1 MRAFTM
7 LGAATVAAAATGAF
21 TPGANAQETTQ
32 ILSCQDIGPSAPE
45 PLGDR
50 EGHSIL
56 TATASC
62 HVDSGFMSGGV
73 LTGADIWEWNGP
85 KAALLS
91 ASGVVRKPGGTLVY
105 TETSATLELTMA
117 DGKMTG
123 WSSRGVAHIRSRP
136 ARLRRSPE
144 SRTPSPASRPVRGE
158 LSGSKSRWNSLRAAP
173 AMSSSAPRPPRA
185 KLAFERV
192 VPATT
197 CMRPAMKRVA
207 VFGNAGGGKSTLA
220 KRLSEMTKLPLHPID
235 LI

>member
-1 MRAFTM
+1 MRAFTI

-21 TPGANAQETTQ
+21 APGANAQETTQ

-85 KAALLS
+85 RAALLS

-123 WSSRGVAHIRSRP
+123 WS
-136 ARLRRSPE
+136 
-144 SRTPSPASRPVRGE
+144 
-158 LSGSKSRWNSLRAAP
+158 LSGRGTYPVATGEAAP
-173 AMSSSAPRPPRA
+173 
-185 KLAFERV
+185 LAGKSYTFTGK
-192 VPATT
+192 PT
-197 CMRPAMKRVA
+197 
-207 VFGNAGGGKSTLA
+207 GAGGTFRVEVKV
-220 KRLSEMTKLPLHPID
+220 E
-235 LI
+235 

>member
-1 MRAFTM
+1 MTNPATKSSRKIALQIAFVPLLVLT
-7 LGAATVAAAATGAF
+7 AAVAIGGFAS
-21 TPGANAQETTQ
+21 GANAQETTQ
-32 ILSCQDIGPSAPE
+32 TLSCQDVGPGAPE

-62 HVDSGFMSGGV
+62 HVDSGFMSGGI

-123 WSSRGVAHIRSRP
+123 W
-136 ARLRRSPE
+136 
-144 SRTPSPASRPVRGE
+144 T
-158 LSGSKSRWNSLRAAP
+158 LSGRGTYPVATGDAAP
-173 AMSSSAPRPPRA
+173 
-185 KLAFERV
+185 LA
-192 VPATT
+192 
-197 CMRPAMKRVA
+197 
-207 VFGNAGGGKSTLA
+207 GKSYTFTG
-220 KRLSEMTKLPLHPID
+220 KPTGSGGTFRVEVKVE
-235 LI
+235 